1 MKKLIYLIV
10 LTSTSVF
17 GQTDSLIA
25 YYPFNGNCNET
36 IENNNGSPSSSGISY
51 TTGINNSSN
60 SAIKISGINNGY
72 VNLGNDSSLQF
83 KNNGQYTLSLWV
95 KMATSNSYRAI
106 LVKSSNY
113 DHWDYGIMA
122 NNGLPYTGKGLQDL
136 YALSKIN
143 NGKWHHLVATYNNG
157 HHKLYIN
164 GVLEKNFPGGSINE
178 STGNLVL
185 GLKGDALS
193 NQYDGDI
200 DELKIF
206 NKALSAEDITKLS
219 NEKSIITSNASFTK
233 KTFIIYP
240 NPAQNFTT
248 IELNSAEGSLE
259 IFNSAGAV
267 VKKISLTKA
276 NTSIDLSS
284 FTTGVYVVKYSN
296 GNSVARKHL
305 VITK

>member
-1 MKKLIYLIV
+1 MKKLIYIIALA
-10 LTSTSVF
+10 STSVF

-25 YYPFNGNCNET
+25 HYPFNGNCNET
-36 IENNNGSPSSSGISY
+36 IKNNNGIPSSSGISY
-51 TTGINNSSN
+51 TTGINNSFN
-60 SAIKISGINNGY
+60 SAIKISGLSNGY
-72 VNLGNDSSLQF
+72 VNLGNDTSLQF
-83 KNNGQYTLSLWV
+83 RNDGQYTLSLWV
-95 KMATSNSYRAI
+95 KMAISNSYRAI

-122 NNGLPYTGKGLQDL
+122 NNGIPYTGKGRQDL
-136 YALSKIN
+136 YASSQIN

-157 HHKLYIN
+157 HHKLYVN
-164 GVLEKNFPGGSINE
+164 GVLEKNFLLGSINE

-193 NQYDGDI
+193 NQYDGDV

-206 NKALSAEDITKLS
+206 NKALSAEDIIKLN
-219 NEKSIITSNASFTK
+219 NEKSIITSNVSFTE

-240 NPAQNFTT
+240 NPAKNFTT

-259 IFNSAGAV
+259 IFNSSGAV
-267 VKKISLTKA
+267 VKTVNLTTA
-276 NTSIDLSS
+276 NRNIDLSS
-284 FTTGVYVVKYSN
+284 FTTGVYVVKHSN
-296 GNSVARKHL
+296 GNSIAQKQL